1 MEAWSKGRGILRCHN
16 SRFGATELNPG
27 FGHGRFHPFQD
38 SEGRVVPTL
47 YGASNVDG
55 ALSESIFHNVP
66 VRGSEKA
73 VRRSSLRPMLVSTV
87 AARRDLALIQLH
99 GHGLVR
105 LGVSRSE
112 LIDSEVRH
120 YARTAAWAAALHE
133 RQKDADGLVWVSRKF
148 DTAFGL
154 VLFGDRVDRSDLE
167 VIEPPLPLFLGEGYD
182 EIQRVAGLAGITI
195 LG

>member
-1 MEAWSKGRGILRCHN
+1 M
-16 SRFGATELNPG
+16 
-27 FGHGRFHPFQD
+27 
-38 SEGRVVPTL
+38 VPTL